1 MNNIFKFSIVTSF
14 LGLWITTHV
23 PESFE
28 LIFGFILIFTF
39 GMIHGS
45 NDLLIINKILEKSKY
60 YSKLSV
66 LTAYLLIV
74 SFAILIFYWTPALA
88 LSLFVLF
95 SAYHFGEQHWEHSLS
110 KLNKILKSTFYF
122 SYGLLIL
129 YLLFA
134 FNEVGVKSIIYEIT
148 GYQLTNL
155 YSFPLLL
162 VLGSYVGAVLAFELY
177 FDRLS
182 REIVL
187 TELFSL
193 AVLTIIFKSSSL
205 IWGFTIYFILWHSIP
220 SLAEQIKF
228 VYGDFKLKS
237 TLKYCKSAAPYWI
250 ISLIGMTVLYTVFSG
265 EKHFYSLF
273 FAFIAAVTFP
283 HAFVMVKMF
292 SKKKHNHK

>member
-250 ISLIGMTVLYTVFSG
+250 ISLIGMAVLYAVFSG

>member
-23 PESFE
+23 PEGFE

-250 ISLIGMTVLYTVFSG
+250 ISLIGMAALYTVFSG

>member
-134 FNEVGVKSIIYEIT
+134 FNEIGVKSIVYEIT

-155 YSFPLLL
+155 YSFPILL

-228 VYGDFKLKS
+228 VYGDFKLES

-250 ISLIGMTVLYTVFSG
+250 ISLIGMVCLYTVFSG
-265 EKHFYSLF
+265 EKQFYSLF

-292 SKKKHNHK
+292 SKKKAQP

>member
-14 LGLWITTHV
+14 LGLCIKTHV

-129 YLLFA
+129 YLLFV
-134 FNEVGVKSIIYEIT
+134 FNEIGVKSIVYEIT
-148 GYQLTNL
+148 GYQLENL
-155 YSFPLLL
+155 YSFPVILI
-162 VLGSYVGAVLAFELY
+162 LGCFLGAVLAIGIY
-177 FDRLS
+177 FNQPS
-182 REIVL
+182 TEIVL

-193 AVLTIIFKSSSL
+193 AVLTIIFASSSL

-228 VYGDFKLKS
+228 VYGDFKLES
-237 TLKYCKSAAPYWI
+237 ILKYCKSAAPYWI
-250 ISLIGMTVLYTVFSG
+250 ISLIGIAVLYAVFSG

-292 SKKKHNHK
+292 SKKKAQL

>member
-23 PESFE
+23 PEGFE

-88 LSLFVLF
+88 LFLFVLF

-250 ISLIGMTVLYTVFSG
+250 ISLIGMAVLYNVFSG

>member
-23 PESFE
+23 PENFE
-28 LIFGFILIFTF
+28 LALGFILIFTF

-45 NDLLIINKILEKSKY
+45 NDLLIMNKIFEKSKY
-60 YSKLSV
+60 YSKFSI

-74 SFAILIFYWTPALA
+74 LLAVLVFYLLPALA
-88 LSLFVLF
+88 LSLFILF
-95 SAYHFGEQHWEHSLS
+95 SAYHFGEQHWEQIFIKCNNS
-110 KLNKILKSTFYF
+110 LKSDFYF
-122 SYGLLIL
+122 CYGMLIL
-129 YLLFA
+129 YLLFT
-134 FNEVGVKSIIYEIT
+134 FNDTGVKSIVFEIT
-148 GYQLTNL
+148 GFKITNL
-155 YSFPLLL
+155 FKLPILIT
-162 VLGSYVGAVLAFELY
+162 LGCFIGIVLALELY
-177 FDRLS
+177 SKRLTI
-182 REIVL
+182 EIVL

-193 AVLTIIFKSSSL
+193 LVLAIIFNSSSL

-228 VYGDFKLKS
+228 VYGDFKLES
-237 TLKYCKSAAPYWI
+237 TLKYCKSASPYWI
-250 ISLIGMTVLYTVFSG
+250 ISLIGMIVLYTIFSD

-292 SKKKHNHK
+292 SKKKHDHK